1 MTDSGITFDDPEVVT
16 MSLLQVGLAPTFYQ
30 FSEAT
35 IEVEMDIKTQ
45 LQTET
50 NVAVETEF
58 EADWGGRQLERLRGG
73 RTQPE
78 VRQGGPRD
86 EPARDDDGAGAA
98 AGVPHAA
105 DRDVRRPDRHR
116 PVDVNAARTDG

>member
-58 EADWGGRQLERLRGG
+58 EADWGSSAGTSPRRSNTTGSSARRSTGR
-73 RTQPE
+73 
-78 VRQGGPRD
+78 
-86 EPARDDDGAGAA
+86 AGS
-98 AGVPHAA
+98 
-105 DRDVRRPDRHR
+105 
-116 PVDVNAARTDG
+116 